1 MFQSD
6 QNQWP
11 IQIYR
16 GAISPPIRGGV
27 APLRYEVAL
36 SAYIEKQAAR
46 HRMSAAQHTAPIIT
60 RNFSRLILEAAVLRL
75 TNAVWHPED
84 RRFGVIRRLRGEIR

>member
-1 MFQSD
+1 MFQPDRS
-6 QNQWP
+6 QRP
-11 IQIYR
+11 IQIYPS
-16 GAISPPIRGGV
+16 AISPPFRGGV

-46 HRMSAAQHTAPIIT
+46 RRTPAAQHTAPTIA
-60 RNFSRLILEAAVLRL
+60 RNFWRVVLEAAALRL
-75 TNAVWHPED
+75 TDAVRHPED